1 MMTRPNLFKRE
12 ISMELTQLIEKVKQ
26 QDQQAF
32 EELYNRYYQAG
43 FSLALQFVK
52 NQDDA
57 LDIMHDVFVTVYS
70 KLGLLE
76 SAAKFK
82 SWYMQIV
89 ANKCKDFLKKQ
100 MPLSFTDANAYDED
114 GALQFE
120 IEETHRDF
128 IPEEAVDYSETVR
141 IVDEM
146 IAELPEEQRL
156 CILLYFAN
164 DMTIPEIA
172 QALQVSEATV
182 KSRLKYGKDKIRAK
196 TDAYEKKTGT
206 RLYSLAGL
214 MLIPFLRWALK
225 QNAASTPQ
233 APAGTFANIVEALPA
248 TGSALAGTTANTA
261 ATVAS
266 AGGFLQRLSTA
277 QKVIGG
283 IVAGAIVLGSSVA
296 VTTVLL
302 PKDTEDP
309 TTPTSDQTQTSKP
322 QLHWDN
328 YIKAEFSGSSGH
340 ATVTVEVNFPVVD
353 ALFGQEKLRAFLAE
367 NGGAE
372 QASSVASLLEFSL
385 SAEEN
390 LSNGDTVTVTV
401 LPSALMEA
409 AGNDM
414 ADIAAYFGLTIDTEM
429 VLTVEGLREFTEIDI
444 FSMVKEHIIYEGVNG
459 EAYAYWNFPEGY
471 QQEITDRIR
480 LDFMDSEIT
489 VNVDDEPVG
498 TIELSLLSPTP
509 QIDIQDDLEFIYFES
524 GPLAN
529 GDLLT
534 IELGDYHREA
544 ILEGLN
550 PLGYTIETL
559 IYKLEVSGL

>member
-1 MMTRPNLFKRE
+1 MRTQPNLFKRE

-52 NQDDA
+52 NEDDA
-57 LDIMHDVFVTVYS
+57 LDIMQDVFVTVYS
-70 KLGLLE
+70 KLALLE

-100 MPLSFTDANAYDED
+100 TPMSFTDANAYDED

-120 IEETHRDF
+120 IEETDRDF

-206 RLYSLAGL
+206 KLYSLAGL

-225 QNAASTPQ
+225 QNAAGTPQ

-248 TGSALAGTTANTA
+248 TGTTANTA

-266 AGGFLQRLSTA
+266 AGGFLHRLSTA

-296 VTTVLL
+296 VTTTLL
-302 PKDTEDP
+302 PKKTEDP
-309 TTPTSDQTQTSKP
+309 TTPTSGETQTNKP

-328 YIKAEFSGSSGH
+328 YIQAQFNGSSGH
-340 ATVTVEVNFPVVD
+340 ATVTVDVNFPVVD
-353 ALFGQEKLRAFLAE
+353 ALFGQDKLQAFLAE
-367 NGGAE
+367 NGGTA
-372 QASSVASLLEFSL
+372 QAASVASLLEFSL

-401 LPSALMEA
+401 LPSELVTA
-409 AGNDM
+409 AGKDM
-414 ADIAAYFGLTIDTEM
+414 ADIAAYFGLAIDTEM
-429 VLTVEGLREFTEIDI
+429 TLPVDGLPEFTEIDI
-444 FSMVKEHIIYEGVNG
+444 FSMVKDHIIYEGANG
-459 EAYAYWNFPEGY
+459 DAYAYWNFPEGY
-471 QQEITDRIR
+471 QQEVTDRIR
-480 LDFMDSEIT
+480 FDFADSEIT

-509 QIDIQDDLEFIYFES
+509 QVDIQGDLEFIYFES

-534 IELGDYHREA
+534 IELGDYHREE